1 MPLKAI
7 KDQSK
12 MSENTEENN
21 TKKVSPLALMGS
33 IVASAFGVQ
42 TNKNRERDFQQGK
55 FHHFVIGGIIF
66 AIVFVL
72 ILVGVV
78 KLVMSAAMG

>member
-1 MPLKAI
+1 
-7 KDQSK
+7 
-12 MSENTEENN
+12 MSENTEESKLN
-21 TKKVSPLALMGS
+21 KISPLALMGS

-66 AIVFVL
+66 AVLFVL
-72 ILVGVV
+72 FIVGVV
-78 KLVMSAAMG
+78 KIVMSAAGV